1 MAKQQNQWLLERSK
15 LYAKYAEQL
24 PKSANYVQV
33 SFDAPKY
40 GWIDMHLS
48 VNYKEKGLLTLSV
61 DTDEPF
67 DKIIKWLEN
76 IATSGSGV
84 SVVTIDCDPNLVTIS
99 FEPIIYWGDYHG
111 HAHRD
116 GSCGIFYVYDT
127 DVNKIVVE
135 TVCCAEDLVKSFYNS
150 IQSYAKEMQQND
162 DVIENWVL
170 HEISAEDEGLE
181 EDSPELKK
189 YFLKDVWS
197 DVVKEYL
204 GIKK

>member
-61 DTDEPF
+61 DTDESF

-84 SVVTIDCDPNLVTIS
+84 SVVTIDCDPNLVSIS
-99 FEPIIYWGDYHG
+99 FEPILYWGDYHG

-116 GSCGIFYVYDT
+116 GSCGLFYVYDT
-127 DVNKIVVE
+127 DVNKIIVE
-135 TVCCAEDLVKSFYNS
+135 SVCCAKDLVKSFYNS
-150 IQSYAKEMQQND
+150 IQSYAKVMQQND
-162 DVIENWVL
+162 AVIENWVL
-170 HEISAEDEGLE
+170 HEISAEDEWLE
-181 EDSPELKK
+181 ENSPELKK
-189 YFLKDVWS
+189 YFLKDVRS
-197 DVVKEYL
+197 DVVEEYL